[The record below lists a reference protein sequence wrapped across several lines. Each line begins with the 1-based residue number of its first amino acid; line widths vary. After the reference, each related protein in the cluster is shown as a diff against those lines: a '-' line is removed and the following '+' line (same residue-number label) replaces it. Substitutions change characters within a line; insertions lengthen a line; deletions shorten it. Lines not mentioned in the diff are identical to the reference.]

1 MKKIILCLLAV
12 ECIMS
17 FCSCSS
23 VKPARQGEVY
33 VKTSP
38 SVGDSGVTEVI
49 DISLEKSEYESKG
62 DITVPVSVG
71 VGHLPVE
78 RKYEG
83 DEYAYLKIS
92 IWINAETP
100 SEKPDSTVRY
110 TYEDWHDDKF
120 DSTKQKKVL
129 FGYGEFYPLHLE
141 TVNVTIPAHAQSGR
155 ISAVLYLADK
165 DQEKDEYTYHT
176 NSISVSFVRDGDKI
190 IFSAEN

>member
-12 ECIMS
+12 ACIMS

-83 DEYAYLKIS
+83 DEYAYLT
-92 IWINAETP
+92 INSTP
-100 SEKPDSTVRY
+100 QSKRRS
-110 TYEDWHDDKF
+110 F
-120 DSTKQKKVL
+120 S
-129 FGYGEFYPLHLE
+129 
-141 TVNVTIPAHAQSGR
+141 VTA
-155 ISAVLYLADK
+155 
-165 DQEKDEYTYHT
+165 
-176 NSISVSFVRDGDKI
+176 SFTRCTLKR
-190 IFSAEN
+190 